1 MRLTRFAVIAGL
13 VLAAPLPA
21 FADTASVAVAANFT
35 EAAKEIAAAFA
46 EKTDHE
52 AQLSFGATG
61 ALYTQVTQGAPFQ
74 VFLAA
79 DDERPT
85 LAVTEGYGVE
95 GSVFTYAVGKLA
107 LYSAGT
113 DVTNGEAALKAGGF
127 EKIAIANPET
137 APYGAAAVEAMEK
150 LGVYDALKGNI
161 VQGQS
166 IAQAFQFVE
175 TGNAEL
181 GFVALAQVINATTG
195 SRWDVPQDL
204 YTPIRQDAVLL
215 KTGADDPAATA
226 FVDFLKTDEAKA
238 IIAKYGYGLDAGA

>member
-1 MRLTRFAVIAGL
+1 MRIARLVLLAGL
-13 VLAAPLPA
+13 VPAAPLPA
-21 FADTASVAVAANFT
+21 FAGTASVAVAANFT

-46 EKTDHE
+46 KETDHE
-52 AQLSFGATG
+52 VQLSFGATG
-61 ALYTQVTQGAPFQ
+61 ALYAQVTQGAPFQ

-79 DDERPT
+79 DDARPA

-107 LYSAGT
+107 LYSASA
-113 DVTNGEAALKAGGF
+113 DVTGGEAALKTETF
-127 EKIAIANPET
+127 DKIAIANPET
-137 APYGAAAVEAMEK
+137 APYGAAAVEVMEK
-150 LGVYDALKGNI
+150 LGVYEVLKTKI

-181 GFVALAQVINATTG
+181 GFVALAQVVNATGG

-204 YTPIRQDAVLL
+204 YEPIRQDAVLL

-238 IIAKYGYGLDAGA
+238 IIAKYGYGIDAGA

>member
-1 MRLTRFAVIAGL
+1 MRLTRLALLAGL

-21 FADTASVAVAANFT
+21 LADTASVAVAANFT

-52 AQLSFGATG
+52 VQLSFGATG

-107 LYSAGT
+107 LYSASAE
-113 DVTNGEAALKAGGF
+113 VGEEALRAGAF
-127 EKIAIANPET
+127 NKIAIANPET
-137 APYGAAAVEAMEK
+137 APYGAAAVETMEK
-150 LGVYDALKGNI
+150 LGVYEAMRGKI

-181 GFVALAQVINATTG
+181 GFVALAQVINATAG